1 MRVREIF
8 AIASLTLTINLTWAN
23 TTPSEGNHT
32 VSIKESDLHKF
43 AMIFSGG
50 TKIPTFD
57 VDNDDVAAAE
67 TRIEATP
74 IIIVK
79 QELKVHK
86 DPTKIDT
93 SNLIIPIFKETIVPA
108 LTLSD
113 DFTLDSNDTNKST
126 TNSKVSVPTNTD
138 SNEDNSTS
146 DETTD
151 ETTDEVSPRP
161 EIPTTHTEDEQTVLS
176 DETDTEVPVTSN
188 SVFKNPTDIRLET
201 LEEPT
206 FDVTDVVPELTS
218 EEIPALEL
226 DENDWDTV
234 TDLGYGW
241 NSVDWFGSYFKPSNG
256 THINQGSW
264 IFHPGL
270 GWLFV
275 SSESFDSVWIWSDTL
290 GGWIWTSETTFG
302 YIYLNESATWLWFD
316 SERNLIYDFVL
327 EKYIDISAG
336 AQ

>member
-43 AMIFSGG
+43 AMIFTGG

-57 VDNDDVAAAE
+57 VDMDDVSVAE
-67 TRIEATP
+67 SPIEAPP

-93 SNLIIPIFKETIVPA
+93 SNLIIPIFKETIVPII
-108 LTLSD
+108 TLPD
-113 DFTLDSNDTNKST
+113 VFAIDSNDTNKST
-126 TNSKVSVPTNTD
+126 SNTEVSVPTNTD
-138 SNEDNSTS
+138 SNKDDSTS
-146 DETTD
+146 E
-151 ETTDEVSPRP
+151 ETTDEV
-161 EIPTTHTEDEQTVLS
+161 IPQTEVPTPYTENEQTVLS
-176 DETDTEVPVTSN
+176 DETDNEVPVTSN
-188 SVFKNPTDIRLET
+188 SVFKNPTDISLET
-201 LEEPT
+201 LKEPT
-206 FDVTDVVPELTS
+206 FDVSDVVPELTS

-241 NSVDWFGSYFKPSNG
+241 NSVDWFGSYYKPSNG

-336 AQ
+336 AK